1 MSSTIPH
8 AAAGSILLIGA
19 SRGIGLAMAHE
30 FAQRQWHVVA
40 TVRGTARTKLHEL
53 ADEHGGGVD
62 IETLDITQPDQIA
75 ALHHRLSG
83 RTFDILFVNAGTANM
98 KDETAADV
106 PADEFARVLV
116 TNALSPM
123 RVIEGLQDRISDDSL
138 LRDVVGPG
146 QHQR

>member
-1 MSSTIPH
+1 M
-8 AAAGSILLIGA
+8 
-19 SRGIGLAMAHE
+19 
-30 FAQRQWHVVA
+30 
-40 TVRGTARTKLHEL
+40 RGTARTKLHEL
-53 ADEHGGGVD
+53 ADEHEGG
-62 IETLDITQPDQIA
+62 IEIDTLDITQPDQIT

-123 RVIEGLQDRISDDSL
+123 RVIEELQDRISEDGLITFYD
-138 LRDVVGPG
+138 
-146 QHQR
+146 HQERIWDI